1 MHLNIVLT
9 MLLVCELIRILQNAV
24 SLYRNNKRIKEA
36 LGDFNVTDEDLEMQ
50 RKAYKLIVE
59 KLEGK
64 E

>member
-1 MHLNIVLT
+1 MYLNIVLT
-9 MLLVCELIRILQNAV
+9 MLLVCELIRILQNAI
-24 SLYRNNKRIKEA
+24 SLYRNNKQIREA

-59 KLEGK
+59 KLEK

>member
-1 MHLNIVLT
+1 MYLNIVLT
-9 MLLVCELIRILQNAV
+9 MLLVCELIRILQNGI
-24 SLYRNNKRIKEA
+24 SLYCNNKRIREA